1 MAHSRRRGDNT
12 GMARD
17 TIKVRLRLE
26 LQLFLL
32 VLDGISPSGA
42 IGWVSTA
49 APVVTQA
56 AVGAGHWAAGRR
68 QRRPRIAVGRALF
81 AAGSLAPAPGS
92 IG

>member
-49 APVVTQA
+49 AP
-56 AVGAGHWAAGRR
+56 W
-68 QRRPRIAVGRALF
+68 
-81 AAGSLAPAPGS
+81 
-92 IG
+92 